1 MSARKAVKVMRTQTV
16 IRRDEGVE
24 GDEGDEGAK
33 GGNCGEKPAN
43 WRE

>member
-1 MSARKAVKVMRTQTV
+1 MSARKAVKVMRTQTA